1 MASGDN
7 PTARPVGV
15 FLGKNATKK
24 KPKPSRNKGRPV
36 DRFGGLGL
44 PHGYLPID
52 PTTHAGAAEHQ
63 AIRDLIEQRTGRP
76 VPEGMDVGVALREAG
91 LIQAPRRRPFSAG
104 SSSGVFASAVDALD
118 AAAGKTSDWLASDSI
133 AEGYRSLRERYKQ
146 SVLEKHPEVRTGE

>member
-1 MASGDN
+1 MANRVIPTTIFGSAGGSQVVAGSGK
-7 PTARPVGV
+7 VGRV
-15 FLGKNATKK
+15 
-24 KPKPSRNKGRPV
+24 KPKRGAKQKPRQPV

-104 SSSGVFASAVDALD
+104 SSSGVFASEIGRAHV
-118 AAAGKTSDWLASDSI
+118 
-133 AEGYRSLRERYKQ
+133 
-146 SVLEKHPEVRTGE
+146 